1 MLTFQPAE
9 IRQAMFMMFRA
20 TDITMPGTAVRGMTL
35 AVRSGSRL
43 SPTRRSTRLWPPDGH
58 KKNRLTVQA
67 VYRTMWTGRSLTYEA
82 SQPHRESK
90 KKPLCS
96 RNLRGGF
103 AYRLDLPAMYTVIT
117 NEATDSNRDS
127 SSIFDTLSPPLVVRA
142 EVTTS

>member
-1 MLTFQPAE
+1 
-9 IRQAMFMMFRA
+9 
-20 TDITMPGTAVRGMTL
+20 
-35 AVRSGSRL
+35 
-43 SPTRRSTRLWPPDGH
+43 
-58 KKNRLTVQA
+58 
-67 VYRTMWTGRSLTYEA
+67 MWTGRSLTYEA
-82 SQPHRESK
+82 SQPHGESK